1 MRRTLGLLLAAS
13 AASMA
18 ATGRK
23 RTAPSMLMDPMLQPT
38 EPVLYSARQMAGAR
52 ALESRRKDALFRD
65 ELSQH
70 FAGDDVMQKI
80 EERVRRAEA
89 KGPSRFGRKIAVRT
103 RYFDDAIEE
112 FCENRR
118 LEDVQVLL
126 LGAGMDSRSW
136 RLPKLRNAEVI
147 EVDHEKVLRAKALVL
162 NEVAP
167 RLTARSRAPVGM
179 DLSRWDWTQRLLELR
194 VPNPNPNPKPHP
206 YGAVLVPPP
215 PPRFGALRLGLTAW
229 CLGAARLLAPQLSGK
244 LPRFGLLAWLRRVA
258 ARVLLRF
265 GAAVAPR
272 VEMAEGRTL
281 LQRDQ
286 PLCVLMEGL
295 LMYLSPREVKALLRH
310 VGGLGRAGASRV
322 CASLVDWQSV
332 RDAQRSSRSA
342 LLRSWKWGCDR
353 EDIAAFFER
362 HLGPGWKVLRVDR
375 VGPDVHYGGAIPNLN
390 LSLT

>member
-118 LEDVQVLL
+118 LEDVQVTRILT
-126 LGAGMDSRSW
+126 RS
-136 RLPKLRNAEVI
+136 LTLTLTLTLNLRCCYSA
-147 EVDHEKVLRAKALVL
+147 
-162 NEVAP
+162 
-167 RLTARSRAPVGM
+167 
-179 DLSRWDWTQRLLELR
+179 
-194 VPNPNPNPKPHP
+194 
-206 YGAVLVPPP
+206 
-215 PPRFGALRLGLTAW
+215 
-229 CLGAARLLAPQLSGK
+229 
-244 LPRFGLLAWLRRVA
+244 LAWIPA
-258 ARVLLRF
+258 A
-265 GAAVAPR
+265 
-272 VEMAEGRTL
+272 
-281 LQRDQ
+281 
-286 PLCVLMEGL
+286 
-295 LMYLSPREVKALLRH
+295 
-310 VGGLGRAGASRV
+310 GGCPSSATR
-322 CASLVDWQSV
+322 
-332 RDAQRSSRSA
+332 RSSRLTTRRCCA
-342 LLRSWKWGCDR
+342 PRRS
-353 EDIAAFFER
+353 
-362 HLGPGWKVLRVDR
+362 
-375 VGPDVHYGGAIPNLN
+375 
-390 LSLT
+390 S